1 MFGLSGN
8 RGSHVDQGHAR
19 KAKREALTAASMVF
33 LHGIRKDGIAYVG
46 AGWWS
51 ATALISDVNYQ
62 LASVDTRK
70 KILNAWSICQVITT
84 ISIPEVMSARAPE

>member
-1 MFGLSGN
+1 MFGLSRN
-8 RGSHVDQGHAR
+8 RGSHVDQGHVQ
-19 KAKREALTAASMVF
+19 KAKKEALTAASMVF

-62 LASVDTRK
+62 LASVDTQK
-70 KILNAWSICQVITT
+70 KILNAW
-84 ISIPEVMSARAPE
+84 MSTLNMFDENMRIRVFR